1 MESSLELHNDFDLS
15 LEHEYLCSGMY
26 ESGMDLPANYGL
38 CDLLLQP
45 DPPSC
50 SVVNEQTMQALA
62 SGQYGG
68 EFINPDDFL
77 NDIHQSQAESTDGSS
92 PSSRDTPS
100 PAGSQQ
106 SFESIPSSGGFESCH
121 VVPMHFESP
130 PISPLGP
137 VSPSQVCQQQ
147 SKPCGT
153 KHSDTGTIA
162 SGRRIKIL
170 PKTSTNSNVTK
181 TITKKTIVLS
191 AKDYKALIAN
201 TLKQPTNNTILLK
214 ATTTATNGPIVP
226 AKIVKPTVQSKPVE
240 IPAVLPPLALV
251 QNKSAPPVTRP
262 ETVSSVPLTI
272 PMMRPSGTSTSD
284 PPSIDEKTLKKH
296 QRMIKNRQS
305 AYESRMKKKEYV
317 SSLEDR
323 IQELSN
329 ENAQL
334 RQENACLLQ
343 RLAIQCSCA
352 ASSILI
358 SQASAKKMSPTA
370 RKNTALVLAM
380 LFMVSLNFY
389 PIGNLLTNTNDSV
402 DLEPTQAGDSI
413 PYHTRGLLWSNKSA
427 NKFTNKKSQIN
438 LNLTAL
444 DELEKV
450 ESIEPSFT
458 AECPFYVNQTE
469 NIRLASELRRWIGEN
484 GYKNLTDSKG
494 GSGGDMSIDT
504 FAKMFHL
511 KDTID
516 SMYRQMKDISA
527 QMKTYEKRQQ
537 RLTLRGDKRQSKR
550 RTTDIGGNEVTP
562 YRGKH
567 LHKPNDLEIYYPRI
581 NVKYAEFFEEIG
593 RRDDTFYLV
602 SFSEEH
608 LLLPALAY
616 NKTNRPRMSLMLP
629 TVAGGGPMGNGTD
642 TITLMQ
648 IDCEVMNTSVIQIR
662 EKAIPGDLRP
672 HSNAPKTARARAES
686 GTGGFGRNATNTSQG
701 GRPNSHPVTRDK
713 LQTNHSTAHRKPTI
727 PQQHGQPV
735 RPFFVERMNEHLKS
749 EHHVN

>member
-1 MESSLELHNDFDLS
+1 MESSLDLHNDFDLS

-26 ESGMDLPANYGL
+26 ESGMDLPVNYGL
-38 CDLLLQP
+38 GDLLVQQ

-50 SVVNEQTMQALA
+50 SVVNEQTMQDLV

-77 NDIHQSQAESTDGSS
+77 NDIHQSQADSLDGSS
-92 PSSRDTPS
+92 PSNRDTPS
-100 PAGSQQ
+100 PASSQQ
-106 SFESIPSSGGFESCH
+106 SLESVPSSGGFESCH

-147 SKPCGT
+147 PKPCET
-153 KHSDTGTIA
+153 KTCHTGTTA

-170 PKTSTNSNVTK
+170 PKTSVNSNITK

-201 TLKQPTNNTILLK
+201 TLKQPSNNTILLK
-214 ATTTATNGPIVP
+214 ATTTATNASIVP
-226 AKIVKPTVQSKPVE
+226 AKIVTPAAQTKPVK

-251 QNKSAPPVTRP
+251 QNRSAPLVKKTDP
-262 ETVSSVPLTI
+262 VSSVPLAI
-272 PMMRPSGTSTSD
+272 PMMRASGTSTSD
-284 PPSIDEKTLKKH
+284 PTIDEKTLKKH

-358 SQASAKKMSPTA
+358 SQASGKKMSPTA

-389 PIGNLLTNTNDSV
+389 PIGNLLTNTNENI
-402 DLEPTQAGDSI
+402 DLEATHAGDPN
-413 PYHTRGLLWSNKSA
+413 PYHTRGLLWSNNTVNELSK
-427 NKFTNKKSQIN
+427 KKSQIN

-444 DELEKV
+444 DELEKD
-450 ESIEPSFT
+450 ESTEPSFSS
-458 AECPFYVNQTE
+458 ECPFYVNQTE

-484 GYKNLTDSKG
+484 GYKNLTDSKD

-537 RLTLRGDKRQSKR
+537 RLTLRGDKRQSNR
-550 RTTDIGGNEVTP
+550 RATDRGKNEVTP

-567 LHKPNDLEIYYPRI
+567 LHKPNDLDLYYPRI
-581 NVKYAEFFEEIG
+581 NIKYAEFFEEIG

-672 HSNAPKTARARAES
+672 HANTPKTTRDRSAGA
-686 GTGGFGRNATNTSQG
+686 GGFGRNATNTSQTR
-701 GRPNSHPVTRDK
+701 RPNAHPLPREK
-713 LQTNHSTAHRKPTI
+713 LQANHSTDHRKPRI